1 MTVVEE
7 PVPHRRFWVQAPVP
21 ALDIDGLAVVTVG
34 TAIFGVVSLVLAFAY
49 DWLAAHGHGLWLQV
63 SVAGFGLGLIGLAY
77 CWRRRRRRR
86 AVESVM

>member
-1 MTVVEE
+1 VEE

-21 ALDIDGLAVVTVG
+21 ALDVDGLAVVTVG
-34 TAIFGVVSLVLAFAY
+34 SAIFGVVSLVLAFAY

-63 SVAGFGLGLIGLAY
+63 SVVGFALGLVGLAY

>member
-1 MTVVEE
+1 VEE

-21 ALDIDGLAVVTVG
+21 ALDVDGLAVVTVG
-34 TAIFGVVSLVLAFAY
+34 TAIFGVVSLVLAVVY
-49 DWLAAHGHGLWLQV
+49 DWLAAHGHGLWLPV
-63 SVAGFGLGLIGLAY
+63 SVAGFALGLVGLAY